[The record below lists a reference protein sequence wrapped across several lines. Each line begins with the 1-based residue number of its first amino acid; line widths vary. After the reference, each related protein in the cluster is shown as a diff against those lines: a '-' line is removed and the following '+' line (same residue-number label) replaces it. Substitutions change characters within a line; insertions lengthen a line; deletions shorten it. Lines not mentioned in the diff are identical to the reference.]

1 MPYDLIIRDA
11 TLVSSSGR
19 IVADV
24 AVHNGEIAYVGP
36 RPPLKANREISGI
49 GKFLMPGVIDSAVQF
64 DPDGNPKTWEV
75 ESSAAVSGGITT
87 VISLPGGSEPVTSLL
102 SAKNRAN
109 RAEGHSW
116 CNFALWA
123 AANPDNASEI
133 HEATSHGYIVGAL
146 ATISKAAHEQAL
158 KPSHLEKFRSC
169 PGVLG
174 IQIGEAAD
182 LDARSK
188 ASSEHFEH
196 VGHMLR
202 TMGAQGTKLHIVH
215 LSTAAELQMLDPI
228 RGSLPVTAGVT
239 PHHLF
244 LSSEE
249 DATVCTLPPVRKEH
263 DRRTLWSAVKRGR
276 LDCIASDHHPNKQAQ
291 DPGVPGSEL
300 LFPLMSSAV
309 QHGRLSIELL
319 VALCSERPAEIF
331 GLAHK
336 GKIAVGFDA
345 DLILFSEGELLPIN
359 TNKLISQA
367 GWTPYERREAA
378 PKPEYVIVNGTIVAQ
393 DGRLVGSTPT
403 GRLVTRPMN
412 AAA

>member
-24 AVHNGEIAYVGP
+24 AIQNGEIAYVGP
-36 RPPLKANREISGI
+36 RPPLQAKSEISGI

-87 VISLPGGSEPVTSLL
+87 VISLPGGDEPVTTML
-102 SAKNRAN
+102 SAQKRAT
-109 RAEGHSW
+109 RVKGHSW
-116 CNFALWA
+116 CNYALWA
-123 AANPDNASEI
+123 AANAENASEI
-133 HEATSHGYIVGAL
+133 NEATTSGYIVGAL
-146 ATISKAAHEQAL
+146 ATLGESQGQQAMKA
-158 KPSHLEKFRSC
+158 SDLENFQSC

-174 IQIGEAAD
+174 IQIGEAVD
-182 LDARSK
+182 VDARSTTNTK
-188 ASSEHFEH
+188 RFEY
-196 VGHMLR
+196 VEHMLR

-215 LSTAAELQMLDPI
+215 LSTAAELQMLDPM
-228 RGSLPVTAGVT
+228 RGSVPVTASVT

-249 DATVCTLPPVRKEH
+249 DANVCTLPPVRKEH

-276 LDCIASDHHPNKQAQ
+276 LDCIASDHHPNKHTRQ
-291 DPGVPGSEL
+291 PGVPGSEL
-300 LFPLMSSAV
+300 LFPLMLSAV

-331 GLAHK
+331 GLSQK
-336 GKIAVGFDA
+336 GRIAVGYDA
-345 DLILFSEGELLPIN
+345 DLILFSEGELAQIS
-359 TNKLISQA
+359 TDELISQA
-367 GWTPYERREAA
+367 GWTPYERREVA
-378 PKPEYVIVNGTIVAQ
+378 PKPEYVIVNGTIVAR
-393 DGRLVGSTPT
+393 DGVLVGNTPT
-403 GRLVTRPMN
+403 GRLITRPLN